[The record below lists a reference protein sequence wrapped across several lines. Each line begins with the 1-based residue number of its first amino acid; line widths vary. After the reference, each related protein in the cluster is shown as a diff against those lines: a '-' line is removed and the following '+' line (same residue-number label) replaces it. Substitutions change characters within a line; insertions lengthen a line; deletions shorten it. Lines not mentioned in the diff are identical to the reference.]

1 MYAPSIASDITV
13 ILSGPVAS
21 ELIARAGLGDQD
33 TDCWRLRSGRTT
45 IDPKKAL
52 TDALVKIAED
62 EV

>member
-1 MYAPSIASDITV
+1 MYAPSIDSDITV
-13 ILSGPVAS
+13 TLSGPVAS

-33 TDCWRLRSGRTT
+33 YACWHLRNGRTT
-45 IDPKKAL
+45 TDPKRAL